1 MIGKKRC
8 EEDEYSTTQ
17 AFLASDSEE
26 CCSEDVCLSQSPIVN
41 VSSSTDNNV
50 LPEQVQFHYHSHHH
64 HHRKKIEA
72 KSRSPESHH
81 HTKVFVWGLN
91 DKDQLGGLK
100 GSKVKLPIFS
110 ETLSHLRP
118 ICIAGGSKSLFLVTQ
133 EGRVYAC
140 GEGTNGRLG
149 LSHTNNSCI
158 PRQMTGS
165 YHYFL

>member
-1 MIGKKRC
+1 MGKKRC
-8 EEDEYSTTQ
+8 EEDEYSTSQ
-17 AFLASDSEE
+17 SFMASDSEDY
-26 CCSEDVCLSQSPIVN
+26 CSDEVCLST
-41 VSSSTDNNV
+41 STAANPSTTNDNNV
-50 LPEQVQFHYHSHHH
+50 LPEQVQIHYHSHHR
-64 HHRKKIEA
+64 RKMDTKT
-72 KSRSPESHH
+72 KSADSHH

-118 ICIAGGSKSLFLVTQ
+118 ICIVGGSKSLFLVTQ

-149 LSHTNNSCI
+149 LSHTNNSCV
-158 PRQMTGS
+158 PRQMTGMR
-165 YHYFL
+165 YYIIMPE